1 MKIVNEIQPNN
12 LLSRILDEK
21 RKYTPRDF
29 KIKPITKGKK
39 IGPKYT
45 VDECTVLVHLV
56 LYPGEIGGSFKKDVQ
71 ITSEIF
77 NRTQSSINLTLQ
89 NCKSILFKTSKLENA
104 SQNMKLACQ
113 KYKNLSKNE
122 FTSLVG
128 KILLDY
134 NYNKR

>member
-1 MKIVNEIQPNN
+1 MKIVSEIQPNN

-45 VDECTVLVHLV
+45 VDECAVLVHLV

-77 NRTQSSINLTLQ
+77 NRTQASINLTLQ
-89 NCKSILFKTSKLENA
+89 NCKSILFKTSKLENV

-128 KILLDY
+128 KILLEY